1 LRRFALIAMILSLLA
16 GVVATW
22 PLTPDFFSAIPYA
35 KTPIP
40 DYERVPL
47 MPGDHLQT
55 YYWFWLFSDNLTGD
69 SSLLTNPYEFN
80 AFDGPMS
87 AGYANF
93 PFSILYWVL
102 LFLGQAG
109 AYNGLVMLSYI
120 LGGLAAFL
128 FARAW
133 TKDNWAS
140 LIAGLV
146 FAMAPFRSAHVVSGH
161 LFAFVVFLLP
171 LSLFFLER
179 SLQKRSWWRG
189 LAGGACLA
197 AVALMEGHVAY
208 LMTLTLSAFLAG
220 RIILNGKDSPDALTR
235 EPEVELPLAPSLAG
249 VVTGGLSLGAFF
261 WMAVSRKA
269 DWGFFELRMLEPLTT
284 WVLAAFFFWMLA
296 SCLISRFSRLDFVQ
310 ARNLSGRQF
319 FCLTPLF
326 FYALQY
332 GMDIPYLGP
341 VLLSVTGLGFAA
353 SLGRILIIY
362 RTRPV
367 GFDFKAY
374 LPALAGFGAG
384 LTLAASY
391 LMHVRA
397 SIFVPS
403 IAGKGR
409 SLHEVLLYAPNS
421 WDLFQRLNPDNE
433 RLVYLGFVLIALA
446 LAGLAPLLGSKP
458 KKPGKLVL
466 AGSLAF
472 LGTVLCL
479 GPNLT
484 GFPLYQL
491 LYDYFPFFKYPRV
504 PGRYVMVAFVF
515 LGILAAGSLSGL
527 RVWLAHEGRLKAAL
541 LAPIIVLG
549 LVGLEYYSPKPVG
562 LALFNADNKVYGLI
576 ERELPKDKV
585 VLELPIW
592 PGDSHQSSAY
602 EYTVTRTR
610 KPMVNGY
617 SPVVAKEYVEKVFWP
632 LFGAD
637 LGEITQQRANLLKR
651 LKVGLVTFHD
661 DALVY
666 SGKISAFPP
675 RLAEKRLAASPWLE
689 PLERDGVI
697 SLFRFR
703 EEPLPQ
709 KDPNSISS
717 PVNTVWYARNLPLNT
732 GQRVMDPDASGYN
745 LLMLEGPL
753 FKEGRLVPKP
763 RAGGN
768 ITSARP
774 GRDKPDFMAFGPFRA
789 FPGGSF
795 LARFRLKPG
804 PASPGVEIARLE
816 VVTDKG
822 QTIIAQRPLVA
833 GELPA
838 DAWGDVVLPFELKY
852 VTDLEFR
859 VYYTGRA
866 ALDFN
871 LVNVGFSDQKQGPR
885 KVEAEDLL
893 RQTGWVVSDPKASG
907 GEAVLAK
914 KNYHPPLYISHGPYF
929 VFEKGKFKADF
940 YLRLKEKTQTDAE
953 VLFLEVATDMG
964 KRVLAK
970 KRIKASDLSADKYL
984 PFTLEFETPFL
995 CEIDFRV
1002 KYQGKADILVDKV
1015 SAFAN

>member
-1 LRRFALIAMILSLLA
+1 MRRFALIAMILSLLA
-16 GVVATW
+16 GGVATW

-69 SSLLTNPYEFN
+69 SALLTNPYEFN

-128 FARAW
+128 LAKAW
-133 TKDNWAS
+133 TKDNLTA

-161 LFAFVVFLLP
+161 LFAFVIFLLP
-171 LSLFFLER
+171 LCLFFLER
-179 SLQKRSWWRG
+179 SLQKSSWWRG

-197 AVALMEGHVAY
+197 AVSLMEGHVAY
-208 LMTLTLSAFLAG
+208 LMTLTVGAFLAG
-220 RIILNGKDSPDALTR
+220 RILLCENAPENKPARDQEPD
-235 EPEVELPLAPSLAG
+235 LPLAPALAG
-249 VVTGGLSLGAFF
+249 VIAGGLSLGLFF

-269 DWGFFELRMLEPLTT
+269 GWSFFQFRMLEPLTA
-284 WVLAAFFFWMLA
+284 WVLAAFFFWMIL
-296 SCLISRFSRLDFVQ
+296 SCLIARFSRLDFAR
-310 ARNLSGRQF
+310 ARNLIGRQF
-319 FCLTPLF
+319 FCLSPLVI
-326 FYALQY
+326 YALQY
-332 GMDIPYLGP
+332 GMDVPYLGP
-341 VLLSVTGLGFAA
+341 VLLGVTGVGFTA
-353 SLGRILIIY
+353 SLVRIVLAH
-362 RTRPV
+362 RARPT
-367 GFDFKAY
+367 GFDLKAV
-374 LPALAGFGAG
+374 LPALIGFGAG
-384 LTLAASY
+384 LAVAASY

-433 RLVYLGFVLIALA
+433 RLVYLGFVLIVLA
-446 LAGLAPLLGSKP
+446 LAGLAPLLSNKP

-472 LGTVLCL
+472 LGSVLCL

-484 GFPLYQL
+484 GFPLYKL
-491 LYDYFPFFKYPRV
+491 LYNYFPFFKYPRV

-515 LGILAAGSLSGL
+515 LGLLAAGSLSGL
-527 RVWLAHEGRLKAAL
+527 RAWLDHKGRSKVAL
-541 LAPIIVLG
+541 MLPILVLALI
-549 LVGLEYYSPKPVG
+549 GLEYYSPKPVG
-562 LALFNADNKVYGLI
+562 LALFNADNKVYARI
-576 ERELPKDKV
+576 SQELPENKV
-585 VLELPIW
+585 VLELPVW

-602 EYTVTRTR
+602 EYTVTRTQ

-637 LGEITQQRANLLKR
+637 LGEITQQRAELLKR

-661 DALVY
+661 DALIY

-689 PLERDGVI
+689 PLEKDGVI
-697 SLFRFR
+697 SLFRVR
-703 EEPLPQ
+703 EDPLPG
-709 KDPNSISS
+709 KDPDSITS

-732 GQRVMDPDASGYN
+732 GRRVLDPDASGYN
-745 LLMLEGPL
+745 LLMREGPL
-753 FKEGRLVPKP
+753 FKEGKLIPKP
-763 RAGGN
+763 GAGGN

-789 FPGGSF
+789 FPGGEYA
-795 LARFRLKPG
+795 ARFRLKAG

-838 DAWGDVVLPFELKY
+838 DTWGDVILPFELKS

-859 VYYTGRA
+859 VFYTGRA

-871 LVNVGFSDQKQGPR
+871 LVNVGFADQKQGPR
-885 KVEAEDLL
+885 QVEAEDLL
-893 RQTGWVVSDPKASG
+893 RQTAWVVSDPKASK

-914 KNYHPPLYISHGPYF
+914 NNFHPPLYVSHGPYF
-929 VFEKGKFKADF
+929 IFEEGKFKADF
-940 YLRLKEKTQTDAE
+940 YLRLAEKTQTDAE
-953 VLFLEVATDMG
+953 VLLLQVATDMG
-964 KRVLAK
+964 KRVLAQK
-970 KRIKASDLSADKYL
+970 KIKASDLAEDKYL

-995 CEIDFRV
+995 CEVDFRV
-1002 KYQGKADILVDKV
+1002 KYQGNASVLVDKV
-1015 SAFAN
+1015 VAAEG